1 MRPLVNTLSLLS
13 LSLLACGVNTRPI
26 PRREGVAPSA
36 ETTQAAPATVA
47 RKNPFDGAPP
57 YAALLPDARATTMH
71 TNAKVGV
78 IPDLKQK
85 CLTCHGA
92 GGDAPRFLFGGSI
105 YQAKDATAGA
115 VDMEIGVVDS
125 KGKDIL
131 VHSDQ
136 DGNFWAMGTQT
147 MTYPAFAAV
156 RLGAT
161 MKPMKRKVTD
171 ATEME
176 CNSCHDAS
184 NPILKP

>member
-1 MRPLVNTLSLLS
+1 MLRPLLLVLSLVS
-13 LSLLACGVNTRPI
+13 LASVACGVNTRPI
-26 PRREGVAPSA
+26 PRREGVAPDGD
-36 ETTQAAPATVA
+36 TTTPSSTGM
-47 RKNPFDGAPP
+47 RKDPFDGAPA
-57 YAALLPDARATTMH
+57 YAARLPDARATTMH
-71 TNAKVGV
+71 TNGKVGV
-78 IPDLKQK
+78 VPNLRQK

-92 GGDAPRFLFGGSI
+92 GGDAPRFSFGGSI

-115 VDMEIGVVDS
+115 MDMELGVVDAN
-125 KGKDIL
+125 GKEIL

-136 DGNFWAMGTQT
+136 DGNFWAMGSQT
-147 MTYPAFAAV
+147 ITYPAFAAV

-161 MKPMKRKVTD
+161 MKPMKKKVND